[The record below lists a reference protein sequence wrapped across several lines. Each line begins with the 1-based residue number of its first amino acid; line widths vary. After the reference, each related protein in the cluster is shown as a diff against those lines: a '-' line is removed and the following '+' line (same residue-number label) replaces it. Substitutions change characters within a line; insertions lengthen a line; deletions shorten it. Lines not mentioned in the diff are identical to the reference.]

1 MMKKQFLQ
9 LFLFMIE
16 NVRQHQ
22 QTQLVND
29 IHSLDE
35 AQNSAILR
43 KFMQT
48 QHTLLNTQKIQMN
61 KLILNINGDCWL
73 SFSCAV

>member
-9 LFLFMIE
+9 LKAFMIE
-16 NVRQHQ
+16 NVQLHQ
-22 QTQLVND
+22 LIQLVND
-29 IHSLDE
+29 THSLDE
-35 AQNSAILR
+35 AQNSAILP
-43 KFMQT
+43 KFMLT
-48 QHTLLNTQKIQMN
+48 QHMLQNIQKIQMN